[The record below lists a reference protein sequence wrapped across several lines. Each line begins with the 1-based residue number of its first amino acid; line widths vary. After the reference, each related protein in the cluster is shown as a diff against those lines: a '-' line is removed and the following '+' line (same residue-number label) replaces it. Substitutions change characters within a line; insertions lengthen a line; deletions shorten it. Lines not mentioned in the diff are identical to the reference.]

1 MPTMAEANRVL
12 EAALELPPRDRA
24 DLLEAI
30 AASLDGFELSQDWEE
45 EILRR
50 VEDVDSARV
59 EPISGE
65 EVFSR
70 LEQRLR
76 GR

>member
-1 MPTMAEANRVL
+1 MAEPKRVL
-12 EAALELPPRDRA
+12 QEALELPPRERA

-30 AASLDGFELSQDWEE
+30 AASLDGFELSPEWED
-45 EILRR
+45 EIRRR
-50 VEDVDSARV
+50 VEDLDAGRV
-59 EPISGE
+59 EPLPGE

-76 GR
+76 AR

>member
-1 MPTMAEANRVL
+1 MAEPNQVL
-12 EAALELPPRDRA
+12 QAALELPPRERA

-30 AASLDGFELSQDWEE
+30 AASLDGLDLGQEWED
-45 EILRR
+45 EIRR
-50 VEDVDSARV
+50 RIDDIDAGRV
-59 EPISGE
+59 QPVPGE

-76 GR
+76 AR

>member
-1 MPTMAEANRVL
+1 MAEPKRVL
-12 EAALELPPRDRA
+12 QAALELPPQERA

-30 AASLDGFELSQDWEE
+30 AASLDGFDLGPEWEN
-45 EILRR
+45 EIRHRADDLDSGR
-50 VEDVDSARV
+50 VQ
-59 EPISGE
+59 PIPGE

-76 GR
+76 AR